1 MATSRAWLS
10 AIGRYLVVLAAGNLA
25 WEFAQ
30 MPLYTLWS
38 SGSMGKIAFAAVH
51 CTGGDVLIGGTALFG
66 AVLLFGTIALPRS
79 GFSVAGIATVA
90 AGLGYTVYSEQLNTA
105 RNAWGYSS
113 LMPVLPGLGVGL
125 APLAQWIV
133 VPLLALAA
141 ARLPW
146 AGQKRIT
153 EVAVGIDLPTMAIT
167 TAGSTPD
174 TSARRNRRA
183 L

>member
-1 MATSRAWLS
+1 MVTSSAWLS
-10 AIGRYLVVLAAGNLA
+10 AIGRYLVVLAVGNLA

-38 SGSMGKIAFAAVH
+38 TGSVGEIVFAAVH
-51 CTGGDVLIGGTALFG
+51 CTGGDVLIGGVALLG
-66 AVLLFGTIALPRS
+66 SLLLFGTAAWPNS
-79 GFSVAGIATVA
+79 GFWVVGIAAVP
-90 AGLGYTVYSEQLNTA
+90 AGLGYTVYSEHLNTA
-105 RNAWGYSS
+105 RNAWSYSS
-113 LMPVLPGLGVGL
+113 LMPLLPGVGIGL

-146 AGQKRIT
+146 ASQKRTT

-167 TAGSTPD
+167 TSSSTPD
-174 TSARRNRRA
+174 NLTRRNRRA

>member
-1 MATSRAWLS
+1 MTTSRAGRS
-10 AIGRYLVVLAAGNLA
+10 AIGRYLVVLAVGSLA

-38 SGSMGKIAFAAVH
+38 TGSMREIVFAAVH

-66 AVLLFGTIALPRS
+66 AVLLFGTVALPRL
-79 GFSVAGIATVA
+79 GFSVVGIATVA
-90 AGLGYTVYSEQLNTA
+90 AGLGYTVYSEHLNTA
-105 RNAWGYSS
+105 RNAWAYSS
-113 LMPVLPGLGVGL
+113 LMPVLPGLDIGL

-133 VPLLALAA
+133 VPFLALAA

-146 AGQKRIT
+146 ASRKRT
-153 EVAVGIDLPTMAIT
+153 TALAVGIDLPSTAIAT
-167 TAGSTPD
+167 SGSTPD
-174 TSARRNRRA
+174 NFARRNRRA